1 MVKSYAFKW
10 FIWIIQLFFLFAF
23 NLAIDGDGIK
33 NAGLILQL
41 MDLKRTRFIS
51 EMVNR
56 IWSFQSLFFEEK
68 TILTWQKCFRCR
80 EGKISSLQSETIL
93 ATMRT
98 IYRRMRKWGNRYST
112 EAETQGGKQS
122 SEKAAATYSQK
133 AFHHSK
139 SGNEE
144 TRTSPAWST
153 RRTTTKEAMS

>member
-23 NLAIDGDGIK
+23 DLAIDGDGIK
-33 NAGLILQL
+33 NSGLILQL

-68 TILTWQKCFRCR
+68 NDFDMTKVLPLSR
-80 EGKISSLQSETIL
+80 GKDFKL
-93 ATMRT
+93 AERNDFSDNEA

-112 EAETQGGKQS
+112 EAETQGRKQS